1 MRAEG
6 IDRIIPFAT
15 VGAMLAALYCVFVA
29 VPTDAFQGPVQRIF
43 YVHMAMWLN
52 TFSAFG
58 LVGIA
63 SLLYLW
69 QRRSRWDRLGRAAA
83 ELGLLFCSLGLATGS
98 IWAKPIWGAWWTWD
112 PRLTLTLIL
121 WMIDAAYLLLRT
133 LATEPQQG
141 ATLAAVLGVS
151 GVVDLYLI
159 NRAVYWWRGIHPA
172 VIVNREGGSGLSDP
186 LMQLTLV
193 TCMLA
198 FFLLFLWLLR
208 LRLRAARLEED
219 VERLRAQ
226 LAPVLP

>member
-1 MRAEG
+1 M
-6 IDRIIPFAT
+6 
-15 VGAMLAALYCVFVA
+15 
-29 VPTDAFQGPVQRIF
+29 
-43 YVHMAMWLN
+43 
-52 TFSAFG
+52 
-58 LVGIA
+58 
-63 SLLYLW
+63 
-69 QRRSRWDRLGRAAA
+69 
-83 ELGLLFCSLGLATGS
+83 
-98 IWAKPIWGAWWTWD
+98 
-112 PRLTLTLIL
+112 
-121 WMIDAAYLLLRT
+121 

-193 TCMLA
+193 TCMIA
-198 FFLLFLWLLR
+198 FFLLFIWLLR

-226 LAPVLP
+226 LAPALP